1 VSTRH
6 QASRR
11 RSYGRR
17 RHELI
22 ERTDRHVSPDR
33 ARPDRDEP
41 VAELDLDI
49 GAAVAFLYV
58 GAPAPHALM
67 GD

>member
-1 VSTRH
+1 MSTRH

-22 ERTDRHVSPDR
+22 ERTDRHLSPDR
-33 ARPDRDEP
+33 ARPDREEP
-41 VAELDLDI
+41 ATDLDLDL
-49 GAAVAFLYV
+49 GVGVAFRFL
-58 GAPAPHALM
+58 GAPAPHALL